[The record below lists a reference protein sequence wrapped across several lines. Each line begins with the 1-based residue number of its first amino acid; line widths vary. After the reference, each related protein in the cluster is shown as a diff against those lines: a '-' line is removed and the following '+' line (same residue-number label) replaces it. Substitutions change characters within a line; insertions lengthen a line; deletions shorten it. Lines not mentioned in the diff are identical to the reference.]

1 MSGNRARGRARDCD
15 WVHRGKRGRKRGEEN
30 GQERGE
36 REEKEDKIGFSRVFQ
51 SVCCDLC
58 YNVWLFY
65 FSKIHPHFMEDD

>member
-36 REEKEDKIGFSRVFQ
+36 REEKEDKIGFSRVF
-51 SVCCDLC
+51 
-58 YNVWLFY
+58 
-65 FSKIHPHFMEDD
+65 